1 VKISKK
7 DLEETYFAKNLSAAK
22 IGKLFGCSTNKIN
35 YWLAKYELK
44 KRTISEAI
52 YQLRNPL
59 GDPFVLQQ
67 PSNIQEGILY
77 GMGLGLYWGEGSKRG
92 KGGMRLGNTDV
103 RLIKKFIKFLEK
115 FFGIQKGKL
124 KFGLQV
130 FSDIPPNKALNYWQ
144 KELKVE
150 KGQFYKI
157 IVSEIRGK
165 GTYKYKSEYGV
176 LMIYF
181 NNIKLKK
188 LICQLIDNIQ

>member
-1 VKISKK
+1 
-7 DLEETYFAKNLSAAK
+7 
-22 IGKLFGCSTNKIN
+22 
-35 YWLAKYELK
+35 
-44 KRTISEAI
+44 
-52 YQLRNPL
+52 
-59 GDPFVLQQ
+59 
-67 PSNIQEGILY
+67 
-77 GMGLGLYWGEGSKRG
+77 
-92 KGGMRLGNTDV
+92 MRLGNTDV